1 MEEALVSLMLA
12 DAPLA
17 ALVGT
22 RINWNVFPQGIAS
35 PAIRLARVGGAVGM
49 HMRGADG
56 LDGALVQI
64 DVRVRAPDGND
75 AAGALAAKAAGRAVS
90 ALLTGYRGTHA
101 GIDFAGVFPSAERMS
116 AEKIESEVF
125 HLVSLDFDIW
135 SRVAA

>member
-49 HMRGADG
+49 HMRGMDG

-64 DVRVRAPDGND
+64 DVRAR
-75 AAGALAAKAAGRAVS
+75 AAKDKPDTSAGRPALLAGRAVS
-90 ALLTGYRGTHA
+90 ALLAGYRGTHA
-101 GIDFAGVFPSAERMS
+101 G
-116 AEKIESEVF
+116 
-125 HLVSLDFDIW
+125 
-135 SRVAA
+135 

>member
-1 MEEALVSLMLA
+1 MEAALVSLLLA

-17 ALVGT
+17 ALVGN

-35 PAIRLARVGGAVGM
+35 PAIRLSRVGGAVGM
-49 HMRGADG
+49 HMQGVDG

-64 DVRVRAPDGND
+64 DVRALSPVGSD
-75 AAGALAAKAAGRAVS
+75 AGGALPAAQAGRAVS
-90 ALLTGYRGTHA
+90 ALLAGYRGSHA
-101 GIDFAGVFPSAERMS
+101 GIVFAGVFPSAVRMS

-125 HLVSLDFDIW
+125 HLVSLDFDVW

>member
-1 MEEALVSLMLA
+1 MEEALVSLLLT

-17 ALVGT
+17 ALVGD

-35 PAIRLARVGGAVGM
+35 PAIRLARIGGTVGL
-49 HMRGADG
+49 HMQGVDG

-64 DVRVRAPDGND
+64 DVRARAPEGND
-75 AAGALAAKAAGRAVS
+75 AAGMAPAMAAARAVT
-90 ALLTGYRGTHA
+90 ACLAGYRGTHGGVA
-101 GIDFAGVFPSAERMS
+101 FQGIFPTAQRVSAD
-116 AEKIESEVF
+116 KIESELF